1 MILTKLHKRIGRNN
15 PEFYTHITVPTREG
29 SYREETAKER
39 TAVSLRALKEL
50 LVVFQEPSERQ
61 VPSTIKERQI
71 GYLGISGFAEY
82 QRHTENSTSSKNY

>member
-15 PEFYTHITVPTREG
+15 PESSTLTKQFQEERELQRG
-29 SYREETAKER
+29 DSQER
-39 TAVSLRALKEL
+39 RAVSLWALKEL

-61 VPSTIKERQI
+61 VLSTIKERQI